1 MFVRSGTVGCSVLLA
16 VVLILAL
23 ALGGL
28 GADLFVVLLEGREVL
43 AGLGELAFLHALADI
58 PVDERALGVPGKGKE
73 VGGRG
78 ETEETRRL
86 EHGR

>member
-43 AGLGELAFLHALADI
+43 AGLGELALLRDMALS
-58 PVDERALGVPGKGKE
+58 VK
-73 VGGRG
+73 GGRSIILPLLLLL
-78 ETEETRRL
+78 L
-86 EHGR
+86 EGRGFYFTTA